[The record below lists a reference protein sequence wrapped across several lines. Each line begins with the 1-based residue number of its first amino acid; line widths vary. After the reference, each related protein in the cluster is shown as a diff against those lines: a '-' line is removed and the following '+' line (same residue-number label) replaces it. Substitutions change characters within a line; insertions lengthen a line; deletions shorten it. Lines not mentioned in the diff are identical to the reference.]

1 MIINTTINFKVS
13 ILEKVNAAAETL
25 DISRTR
31 VIIKLLKKV
40 MNEKNFSPRM
50 AIAVQYQ
57 RLVPA
62 VDPDFDPDSVT
73 DSDIDP
79 DSEPVEDSWHKFHI
93 SFQEDVYEFCIDLR
107 KFRKM
112 SVSAI
117 VAYAVANH
125 LDSLLGLPQEDP
137 IPTDN
142 NRFKH
147 YVISSSEMHG
157 VVSWQLFW
165 GLPEKTADLLQCRLI

>member
-1 MIINTTINFKVS
+1 MIINTTINFRVS
-13 ILEKVNAAAETL
+13 VLEKVNAAAETL

-40 MNEKNFSPRM
+40 MNEKNFSARM

-57 RLVPA
+57 RLFPV
-62 VDPDFDPDSVT
+62 VDPDLDP

-79 DSEPVEDSWHKFHI
+79 DSEAEEDCWHKFHI
-93 SFQEDVYEFCIDLR
+93 SFQEDEYEMFLDLR

-112 SVSAI
+112 SVSAL
-117 VAYAVANH
+117 VAYAVKEH

-157 VVSWQLFW
+157 VISWQLFW
-165 GLPEKTADLLQCRLI
+165 GLPEKTAELLQCRLI

>member
-1 MIINTTINFKVS
+1 MIINTTINFRVS
-13 ILEKVNAAAETL
+13 VLEKVNAAAETL

-31 VIIKLLKKV
+31 VIIMLLKKV
-40 MNEKNFSPRM
+40 MNEKNFSARM

-57 RLVPA
+57 RLAPV
-62 VDPDFDPDSVT
+62 VDPDLDPV
-73 DSDIDP
+73 SDIDP

-117 VAYAVANH
+117 VAYAVKEH
-125 LDSLLGLPQEDP
+125 LDSILGLPQENP
-137 IPTDN
+137 LETDN
-142 NRFKH
+142 HRFKH

-165 GLPEKTADLLQCRLI
+165 GLPEKTAELLQCRLI